1 MRTHRTLTVTAAAI
15 AAGLLAGCEG
25 GPAERPDA
33 PEVSLVVLVTV
44 DQLPTYLF
52 ETYDSL
58 FSGGFRRLSVEGRYY
73 SQMIQNYAETW
84 TSSGHA
90 TLATGVYPSR
100 HGIVENDW
108 WIDVDGERVHVES
121 VVDEESRVLGV
132 PDARGRSPKNLA
144 ATGLS
149 DWIAAADPAAEL
161 VSISAK
167 PTSSM
172 LMAGNRRGH
181 VYYYHEGSGR
191 FVTTSYYRD
200 AYPEWVD
207 RFNEEALPEYYAD
220 TVWTCELPAEL
231 RGLARVDA
239 ADFEYDGRNTTF
251 PHSYHREVDDLEKRE
266 RFYAWWADTPSLDVA
281 TLALVREAVNALSL
295 GGRGSVDYLAVGFS
309 QTDRVGHNFGPYSL
323 EQLDNLIRVD
333 QVLDELIEL
342 LDAEVGRGRY
352 VLALTSDH
360 GTPAAP
366 AHYLERGEPG
376 KQMTGEERRAVRGA
390 VRDIMSGDGSFDEKR
405 AEAIRYLEQ
414 LDYVAVVMTEEE
426 LAGPESADSF
436 VALYQRSYYPGRAPQ
451 TLGRYGLII
460 RYEPG
465 TNWTSDATM
474 HGSPYLYDRQIPL
487 FLFGRGVEPGAV
499 DEWVSNADVAP
510 TLAELAGIPYP
521 GDRDG
526 RPLLSR

>member
-1 MRTHRTLTVTAAAI
+1 MTAHRTLTTVAL
-15 AAGLLAGCEG
+15 AAGLLAGCERE
-25 GPAERPDA
+25 PADRAGA

-58 FSGGFRRLSVEGRYY
+58 FNGGFRRVKDSGRYY
-73 SQMIQNYAETW
+73 TQMIQDYAETW

-108 WIDVDGERVHVES
+108 WIDVDGERVNVES
-121 VVDEESRVLGV
+121 VVDEEAIILGL
-132 PDARGRSPKNLA
+132 PDAQGRSPKNLA

-149 DWIAAADPAAEL
+149 DWIAAADAGAEL

-167 PTSSM
+167 PTSSL
-172 LMAGNRRGH
+172 LMGGNPRGH
-181 VYYYHEGSGR
+181 VYYYNESAGR
-191 FVTTSYYRD
+191 FVTTSYYRET
-200 AYPEWVD
+200 YPDWVEH
-207 RFNEEALPEYYAD
+207 FNEVALPGFYAD

-231 RGLARVDA
+231 RGLARRDDA
-239 ADFEYDGRNTTF
+239 EYEYDGQHTTF
-251 PHSYHREVDDLEKRE
+251 PHRYYEEVDDLESPE
-266 RFYAWWADTPSLDVA
+266 RFYAWWADTPSLDAA
-281 TLALVREAVNALSL
+281 TLAFVREAVNALSL
-295 GGRGSVDYLAVGFS
+295 GRRGSVDYLAVSFS
-309 QTDRVGHNFGPYSL
+309 QADRVGHNFGPYSL

-333 QVLDELIEL
+333 RVLDELIEL

-366 AHYLERGEPG
+366 GHYLERGEPG
-376 KQMTGEERRAVRGA
+376 KQMTREERRAVRGA
-390 VRDIMSGDGSFDEKR
+390 VRDIMSGDGSFEEKQ
-405 AEAIRYLEQ
+405 AEAIRMLEE
-414 LDYVAVVMTEEE
+414 LDYVAAVMTEEE

-465 TNWTSDATM
+465 TNWTSDAAM
-474 HGSPYLYDRQIPL
+474 HGSPYLYDRHIPL
-487 FLFGRGVEPGAV
+487 ILFGPGIEPGTV
-499 DEWVSNADVAP
+499 DERVSNVDVAP
-510 TLAELAGIPYP
+510 TLAELAGIAYP
-521 GDRDG
+521 DDLDG
-526 RPLLSR
+526 RPLVAR